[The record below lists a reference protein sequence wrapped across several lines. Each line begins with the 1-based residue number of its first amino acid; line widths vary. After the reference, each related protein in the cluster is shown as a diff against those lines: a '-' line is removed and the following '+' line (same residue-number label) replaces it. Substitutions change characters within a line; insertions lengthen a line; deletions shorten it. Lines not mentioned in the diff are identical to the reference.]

1 MEGIFTIVIV
11 FFLINAVFRFFKKA
25 SQSAQKKQT
34 QTQAQTEATRP
45 MPKPAPKRD
54 DFRFPSAIKAQPAP
68 VFQEGGDSSAAMGT
82 YTPISPSKELRD
94 YTPIEPSM
102 DLDSQFSDYEGS
114 LDVDSTEGVGYH
126 ADAYDAVPAQYST
139 NADNVAKLLPETFNR
154 DALLQAVVMSE
165 ILKRPGARR

>member
-11 FFLINAVFRFFKKA
+11 FFLINAALRFFKKV
-25 SQSAQKKQT
+25 SQSAQNKQT

-45 MPKPAPKRD
+45 MPKPAPRRD
-54 DFRFPSAIKAQPAP
+54 DFRFPSAIKAQLAP
-68 VFQEGGDSSAAMGT
+68 VFQEGGDPSAIMST
-82 YTPISPSKELRD
+82 YTPISPSKDLSD
-94 YTPIEPSM
+94 YTPIKPSM

-114 LDVDSTEGVGYH
+114 LDVDSTEGIGYQ

-139 NADNVAKLLPETFNR
+139 DANNVAKLLPETFNR

-165 ILKRPGARR
+165 ILKRPGAQR